1 MKIMKKILA
10 MLVLCVVWTA
20 SAVAQ
25 QNVPENDAVQNGKWN
40 AAWPCFHL
48 SDPASKVA
56 ILYLHGSGSLKGTQ
70 VSIMLPR
77 DMKSAGKYEP
87 RGAFVSENFQGEIP
101 MELTAPNGIKLT
113 VKGSTIADGIY
124 DGKLTKEAEGKYVFE
139 GDIIYE
145 GDVIDRFRF
154 EGEAVEV
161 PSKQKIR

>member
-1 MKIMKKILA
+1 
-10 MLVLCVVWTA
+10 
-20 SAVAQ
+20 
-25 QNVPENDAVQNGKWN
+25 
-40 AAWPCFHL
+40 
-48 SDPASKVA
+48 
-56 ILYLHGSGSLKGTQ
+56 
-70 VSIMLPR
+70 
-77 DMKSAGKYEP
+77 
-87 RGAFVSENFQGEIP
+87 

-124 DGKLTKEAEGKYVFE
+124 DGKLTKYAEGKYVFE